1 MDSNLERDNFMYFYQ
16 NSTDEEIALAL
27 KKYPER
33 FYRVFRKHK
42 HLVSLINNFTGRSI
56 GMNTEVVECDTNCC
70 GVVDAQESVD
80 NTVQRQLECK
90 LIGFETAIA
99 DAAELEID
107 GVSVGGVACEEIT
120 KDSRIKVL
128 NHQTKDAY
136 EVEVDSIVR
145 TPLKDIILALKT
157 GELIRVYGVTR
168 IVGYYSRVQNWNK
181 SKIGEL
187 QDRHKGNYSVNP

>member
-1 MDSNLERDNFMYFYQ
+1 
-16 NSTDEEIALAL
+16 
-27 KKYPER
+27 
-33 FYRVFRKHK
+33 
-42 HLVSLINNFTGRSI
+42 
-56 GMNTEVVECDTNCC
+56 MNTEVVECDTNCC
-70 GVVDAQESVD
+70 GVIDAQESAD
-80 NTVQRQLECK
+80 NAVQRQLECK
-90 LIGFETAIA
+90 LVAFDTAIA

-128 NHQTKDAY
+128 NHQKEEAY

-157 GELIRVYGVTR
+157 GEIIRVYGVTR